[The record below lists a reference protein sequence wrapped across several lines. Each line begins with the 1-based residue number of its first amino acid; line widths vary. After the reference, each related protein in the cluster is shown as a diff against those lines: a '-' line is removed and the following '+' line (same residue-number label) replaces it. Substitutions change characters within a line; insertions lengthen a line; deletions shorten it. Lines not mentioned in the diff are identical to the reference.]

1 MKSQRSLVTLV
12 TAILA
17 VLVVV
22 FSSAGVA
29 GAATWTAASCS
40 YTDVSNAINE
50 ASSGDTVIVPSG
62 SATWSTSLSITKGLI
77 FKGAGIGQTV
87 ITGNITN
94 QYVGVV
100 TYSPANPSLNEPF
113 RLTGFTINANSMSN
127 GVNIY
132 NGSTTVAL
140 SQIRVDHNQ
149 IEYAGGANANRG
161 IRRLGMIYGVFDNN
175 AFIEGQANS
184 EGAEPGGAPDWALES
199 QTFGTANNIFYEDNT
214 FTNTTLRPFVDGEQ
228 GGRYVL
234 RYNTLTNTTVGAFPC
249 CDAHGNQPG
258 GLYSMMVLE
267 IYGNKVNFGSTSGDI
282 FDQRGGNALCFFN
295 QVTCGSSTP
304 YMQIRDEY
312 NDNLTGEGYVQKPN
326 NSYYWNNRYNGTLF
340 GTKVPIEETGTA
352 TGGGSNY
359 LSVASANSSWQ
370 DGRFGIMI
378 TSGTGSGQCA
388 NITGGTSTQ
397 YNVSP
402 NWTTI
407 PDSTSH
413 YSINADWQ
421 YNGLLENVNFFN
433 DQTPNFNGTVG
444 CGCGPLSSRPSTC
457 TVGVG
462 YWATNQT
469 CTQVSSANCGPH
481 PSAPLSGTFYKCT
494 ATNTWTSYYTPYTYP
509 HPLRVSG
516 PVADSPPSAPPAVYD
531 GTTTGVETLT
541 TTLTTQLSANWSASS
556 DPVNG
561 ISGYQYAIGTT
572 AGGTNVVGWTS
583 LGNVL
588 AVTQTGLSLNAGTTY
603 YFSVKA
609 VDGEGI
615 IGSATNSS
623 GCKVVA
629 DIPTA
634 PPAVYDGTTTGVET
648 LTTTLTTQLSA
659 NWTAASDPQSGITG
673 YKYAIGTTAGGTNV
687 VGWTSLGNVLA
698 VTKTGLSLNVGT
710 TYYFGV
716 EAVNGVGATGPATN
730 SSGCK
735 VVSSGSTIYFQDNFE
750 SWSVYGGAWRLRPR
764 REQQPYAEH
773 RHRLCGGRHAQPA
786 AFRRQHGGTH
796 RCLLEQNPQPDG
808 HHRHLHAFL
817 RVSAD
822 RIYGGQLGCH
832 AKVAPRL
839 VREQPRPDFA
849 GGRESAHGANRQLGC
864 GGVAQR
870 AVGKYVALHRDA
882 HRPALDEHALGV
894 LGGWC

>member
-1 MKSQRSLVTLV
+1 MKSQRFLAMLV
-12 TAILA
+12 TATLA
-17 VLVVV
+17 ALVVV

-29 GAATWTAASCS
+29 WAATWTAASCS

-62 SATWSTSLSITKGLI
+62 SATWSSSLSITKGLI
-77 FKGAGIGQTV
+77 VKGAGIGQTV

-127 GVNIY
+127 GVYIANT
-132 NGSTTVAL
+132 STTVAI
-140 SQIRVDHNQ
+140 SQIRVDHNK
-149 IEYAGGANANRG
+149 IEYAGGSNANRG
-161 IRRLGMIYGVFDNN
+161 IRRMGMIYGVFDNN

-184 EGAEPGGAPDWALES
+184 EGAATGGPDWALES
-199 QTFGTANNIFYEDNT
+199 LTFGTANNIFYEDNT

-228 GGRYVL
+228 GGRRVM
-234 RYNTLTNTTVGAFPC
+234 RYNTCTNTTVSEYPC

-258 GLYSMMVLE
+258 ALYAMMVLE
-267 IYGNKVNFGSTSGDI
+267 TYGNVFNLGSGTGDML
-282 FDQRGGNALCFFN
+282 DQRGGNALCFFN
-295 QVTCGSSTP
+295 QVNSGSAP
-304 YMQIRDEY
+304 YMQVRDEY

-340 GTKVPIEETGTA
+340 GTSVPIEETGTA

-359 LSVASANSSWQ
+359 LSVASASSSLE
-370 DGRFGIMI
+370 DGRYGIMI

-421 YNGLLENVNFFN
+421 YNGLVENVNFFN

-457 TVGVG
+457 SVGVG

-516 PVADSPPSAPPAVYD
+516 PVADSPPTAPPAVYD

-561 ISGYQYAIGTT
+561 ISGYQYAIGTS
-572 AGGTNVVGWTS
+572 AGSTNVVGWTS

-710 TYYFGV
+710 TYYFSV

-730 SSGCK
+730 SSGCT
-735 VVSSGSTIYFQDNFE
+735 VVSSGSTVYFQDNFE
-750 SWSVYGGAWRLRPR
+750 SWSVYGGAWSSVLGVNSSHTLNTDTA
-764 REQQPYAEH
+764 YA
-773 RHRLCGGRHAQPA
+773 A
-786 AFRRQHGGTH
+786 AGTH
-796 RCLLEQNPQPDG
+796 SLQLFGVDTAGPIDASLSKTLSPTVTTDIYTRFYVFLPTGYTAANSAVTRRL
-808 HHRHLHAFL
+808 L
-817 RVSAD
+817 RVWCGSNRGQISLEGGNPLMEQIGNWGAAEWPSA
-822 RIYGGQLGCH
+822 
-832 AKVAPRL
+832 
-839 VREQPRPDFA
+839 
-849 GGRESAHGANRQLGC
+849 
-864 GGVAQR
+864 

-882 HRPALDEHALGV
+882 HRPALDEHALGA